1 MHCFRKSW
9 SLDTIW
15 NDLIM
20 KEYLI
25 KQLKNINL
33 KIKFWKVYGLM
44 ALLFFGVLLLSSYF
58 MTSEILN
65 FIILGWVL
73 FITSCIVWWIWTI
86 RIFQNLMNNNEELYV
101 MIKSVASDVVILKE
115 NINELSKNKNKNT
128 RQSK

>member
-1 MHCFRKSW
+1 
-9 SLDTIW
+9 
-15 NDLIM
+15 M

-25 KQLKNINL
+25 KQLKNISL
-33 KIKFWKVYGLM
+33 KIKFWKVYGLT
-44 ALLFFGVLLLSSYF
+44 ASLFFSVLLLSGYF